1 MRRAPGAKWP
11 SRIYLGAALRSIASS
26 RRKRHAGRRARR
38 ARASAAAWSRY
49 LPVSASPRLVS
60 TEYPRGR
67 RGVAATRS
75 RNFHIA
81 AYRLRRI
88 FSFERRTKVKEMVR
102 EGLARAGQLALCDT
116 RLRVRGTEDPPSP
129 LNHVLHD
136 GLGLEQVVTCVEMK
150 SGHVNAVAQHG
161 SVLVRRRPSPVSG
174 WSMRTQA
181 RLLLMPSVRSSSD
194 PSDR

>member
-1 MRRAPGAKWP
+1 MG
-11 SRIYLGAALRSIASS
+11 LAA
-26 RRKRHAGRRARR
+26 AGPVLQVELTPNL
-38 ARASAAAWSRY
+38 RASQVPPNDGQTS
-49 LPVSASPRLVS
+49 
-60 TEYPRGR
+60 
-67 RGVAATRS
+67 
-75 RNFHIA
+75 
-81 AYRLRRI
+81 LR
-88 FSFERRTKVKEMVR
+88 
-102 EGLARAGQLALCDT
+102 DT
-116 RLRVRGTEDPPSP
+116 RVRMRGTKDSPSP

-136 GLGLEQVVTCVEMK
+136 GLGPEQVVACVEMK